1 MILLLLV
8 FLGVNIHIYFMKSD
22 IFRNEILKA
31 LSSIHTGVIYRT
43 IVGKKR
49 INCSVACAY
58 LGSLDND
65 STNRITAGAAQGAKV
80 ILWLEAIRWH
90 WSLTFRCILRGA
102 TTLSITTLSIMT
114 QSIMK
119 FSITINKM

>member
-1 MILLLLV
+1 MLPPLV
-8 FLGVNIHIYFMKSD
+8 FPGVNIPIYFMKSD

-31 LSSIHTGVIYRT
+31 LGSIHTGVIYCT

-58 LGSLDND
+58 LGFLDNAT
-65 STNRITAGAAQGAKV
+65 TNRITAGAAQGAKV

-90 WSLTFRCILRGA
+90 CSLAFNL
-102 TTLSITTLSIMT
+102 
-114 QSIMK
+114 
-119 FSITINKM
+119 NPH